1 VGLENL
7 TPAPFVDGLLGYQQT
22 AALYAAVKLD
32 LFSLVCA
39 GTDTAEGIAA
49 ASGAAPRGVRILA
62 DYLTIRGFLEKS
74 GQRYQP
80 APVTRAFLDRASPS
94 CMSGI
99 VDFLASREMLDTFL
113 TDPTSYVRNGGSPGL
128 ANIAAENPVWV
139 TFAEVMGPFMGGQAN
154 LVAEHVAA
162 WPDKPRRVL
171 DIAAGHGLFGI
182 AIAKAIPNAEI
193 TAVDWPAV
201 LEVARANA
209 LRAGLLD
216 HYHLCGGNAFDVDWG
231 TGFDLVMLPNFL
243 HHFDH
248 DGCVAILRRVRASL
262 ALGGR
267 TLAVEFVPNDDRVSP
282 PMAGMFSFIMLGS
295 TPSGDAYTQAEL
307 DAIGRDAGY
316 SSVAVTPLQ
325 PTPQTLVEFI

>member
-1 VGLENL
+1 LENV
-7 TPAPFVDGLLGYQQT
+7 TPAPFVDALLGYQQT

-39 GTDTAEGIAA
+39 GTDTVEGIAA
-49 ASGAAPRGVRILA
+49 ASKAAPRGIRILA
-62 DYLTIRGFLEKS
+62 DYLTIRGFLAKS

-80 APVTRAFLDRASPS
+80 TPVTRAFLDRGSPS

-99 VDFLASREMLDTFL
+99 VDFLASREILRMFLD
-113 TDPTSYVRNGGSPGL
+113 DPVSYVRNGGSPGL
-128 ANIAAENPVWV
+128 GTIAPENPLWV
-139 TFAEVMGPFMGGQAN
+139 TFAEAMRPFIGGQAN

-182 AIAKAIPNAEI
+182 AVANVLPDAEI

-209 LRAGLLD
+209 ELAGLVD
-216 HYHLCGGNAFDVDWG
+216 RYHLCPGNAFDVDWG
-231 TGFDLVMLPNFL
+231 SGFDLVMLPNFL

-248 DGCVAILRRVRASL
+248 DGGVAVLRRVRASL
-262 ALGGR
+262 APGGR

-282 PMAGMFSFIMLGS
+282 PMASMFSFTMLAS
-295 TPSGDAYTQAEL
+295 TPSGDAYTHAEL
-307 DAIGRDAGY
+307 GAMGRDAGY
-316 SSVAVTPLQ
+316 SSVTVTPLQ

>member
-1 VGLENL
+1 LESL
-7 TPAPFVDGLLGYQQT
+7 TPAPFVDALLGYQQT

-49 ASGAAPRGVRILA
+49 ASGATPRGIRILA

-74 GQRYQP
+74 GQHYRP
-80 APVTRAFLDRASPS
+80 AAATRAFLDRASPT

-99 VDFLASREMLDTFL
+99 IDFLASPEILGMVLD
-113 TDPTSYVRNGGSPGL
+113 DPVSYVRNGGAPGL
-128 ANIAAENPVWV
+128 GTIAPENPVWV
-139 TFAEVMGPFMGGQAN
+139 KFAEAMGPFIGGQAN

-162 WPDKPRRVL
+162 WTDKPRRVL

-182 AIAKAIPNAEI
+182 AVAKAIPGADV
-193 TAVDWPAV
+193 TAVDWPNV

-209 LRAGLLD
+209 ERACVRD
-216 HYHLCGGNAFDVDWG
+216 RYRLCPGNAFDVNWG

-248 DGCVAILRRVRASL
+248 DGCVALLRRVRDSL
-262 ALGGR
+262 AAGGR
-267 TLAVEFVPNDDRVSP
+267 TLAVEFVPNDDRISP
-282 PMAGMFSFIMLGS
+282 PMAAMFSFTMLAS
-295 TPSGDAYTQAEL
+295 TPSGDAYTHAEL
-307 DAIGRDAGY
+307 EAMGRDAGY
-316 SSVAVTPLQ
+316 SSATVTQLQ

>member
-1 VGLENL
+1 LDDV
-7 TPAPFVDGLLGYQQT
+7 TPAPFVDALLGYQQT

-49 ASGAAPRGVRILA
+49 ASGAAPRGIRILA

-74 GQRYQP
+74 GQHYRP
-80 APVTRAFLDRASPS
+80 APVARAFLDRASPS

-99 VDFLASREMLDTFL
+99 VDFLASREMLAVFL
-113 TDPTSYVRNGGSPGL
+113 DDPVSYVRNGGAPGL
-128 ANIAAENPVWV
+128 GTIAPENPVWV
-139 TFAEVMGPFMGGQAN
+139 TFAEAMGSFIGGQAN
-154 LVAEHVAA
+154 LVAVHVAA
-162 WPDKPRRVL
+162 WTDKPRRVL

-182 AIAKAIPNAEI
+182 TVAKAVPGAEI

-209 LRAGLLD
+209 ERAGVTGR
-216 HYHLCGGNAFDVDWG
+216 YHLCPGNAFDVDWG
-231 TGFDLVMLPNFL
+231 TGFDLAMLPNFL

-262 ALGGR
+262 APGGR
-267 TLAVEFVPNDDRVSP
+267 TLVVEFMPNEDRVSP
-282 PMAGMFSFIMLGS
+282 PMAGMFSFTMLAS
-295 TPSGDAYTQAEL
+295 TPSGDAYTHAEL
-307 DAIGRDAGY
+307 EAMGRDAGY
-316 SSVAVTPLQ
+316 TSATVTQLL
-325 PTPQTLVEFI
+325 PTPQTLIELI

>member
-1 VGLENL
+1 LENL
-7 TPAPFVDGLLGYQQT
+7 TPAPFVDALLGYQQT

-74 GQRYQP
+74 GQHYQP
-80 APVTRAFLDRASPS
+80 APVTRAFLYRASPS

-99 VDFLASREMLDTFL
+99 VDFLASREMLGIYLD
-113 TDPTSYVRNGGSPGL
+113 DPVSYVRNGGSPGL
-128 ANIAAENPVWV
+128 GNIAPDNSVWV
-139 TFAEVMGPFMGGQAN
+139 TFAEAMGPFMGGQAN
-154 LVAEHVAA
+154 LVAEHVGA
-162 WPDKPRRVL
+162 WNDRPRRVL
-171 DIAAGHGLFGI
+171 DVAAGHGLFGI
-182 AIAKAIPNAEI
+182 AVAKAIPDAEI

-201 LEVARANA
+201 LEVASANA
-209 LRAGLLD
+209 RRAGLD
-216 HYHLCGGNAFDVDWG
+216 VRYHLCPGNAFDVDWG

-262 ALGGR
+262 APGGR

-282 PMAGMFSFIMLGS
+282 PMPGMFSFMMLAS
-295 TPSGDAYTQAEL
+295 TPSGDAYTHAEL
-307 DAIGRDAGY
+307 EAMGRDAGY
-316 SSVAVTPLQ
+316 SSVTVAPLL
-325 PTPQTLVEFI
+325 PTPQTLAEFI